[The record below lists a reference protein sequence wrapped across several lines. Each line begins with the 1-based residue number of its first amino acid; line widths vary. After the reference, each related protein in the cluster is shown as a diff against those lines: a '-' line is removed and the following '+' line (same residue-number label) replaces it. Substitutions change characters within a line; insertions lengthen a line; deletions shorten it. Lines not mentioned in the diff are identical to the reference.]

1 MQTGNTVFVGLG
13 GSNTRTQTKPYGW
26 AKSLTSVFCFT
37 LGALFFSRLS
47 RLMGP
52 LQRLTLSSSFF
63 LQALFILIAAAV
75 IESDLVDGRIDTI
88 SRDIDWRT
96 EAPIALLSF
105 QAAGQ
110 MVGSRVLA
118 LSEIPT
124 VVLTSVLCDFASDPE
139 LVAPLGR
146 NVKRNRRAGA
156 FFGILIGAI
165 AGGWITRGSGR
176 MQVALWVAFG
186 IKLAV
191 SCCWVFWPAKEKKV
205 LGGV

>member
-1 MQTGNTVFVGLG
+1 
-13 GSNTRTQTKPYGW
+13 
-26 AKSLTSVFCFT
+26 
-37 LGALFFSRLS
+37 
-47 RLMGP
+47 MGP
-52 LQRLTLSSSFF
+52 LQRLTLASSFLLQSIF
-63 LQALFILIAAAV
+63 LMISAAV
-75 IESDLVDGRIDTI
+75 IESGLVDGKINTI

-139 LVAPLGR
+139 LVAPVGR

-156 FFGILIGAI
+156 FFGILIGAV
-165 AGGWITRGSGR
+165 AGGWITRASG
-176 MQVALWVAFG
+176 QVQIALWVALG
-186 IKLAV
+186 IKMAV
-191 SCCWVFWPAKEKKV
+191 SVLWIFWPEKEMKV